1 MPLAAIDPAIGALA
15 VAVIGPLG
23 AYLLAARRFSGK
35 IASSDATDLWAESRS
50 IREWSQNQL
59 DQLTARVRVVEN
71 ENTALREQ
79 VANLSKQLEHANKRV
94 AELENGR
101 TA

>member
-1 MPLAAIDPAIGALA
+1 MPLATIDPVIGVLA
-15 VAVIGPLG
+15 VALIGPLG
-23 AYLLAARRFSGK
+23 AYLVAARRFSGK

-101 TA
+101 TT